1 MGIDGSNRLCVYM
14 YVSEHLS
21 LSRGMVN
28 REAGCCVYVGVDCRF
43 FILSLAFRVS
53 DSLDCGPTYNHTQV
67 LEH

>member
-1 MGIDGSNRLCVYM
+1 
-14 YVSEHLS
+14 
-21 LSRGMVN
+21 MVN